1 MFGIG
6 FWEIVL
12 IGVVALV
19 VVGPEKFPGMVKTAG
34 FWLGRFREMTSSVK
48 QEFKN
53 EIDRA
58 EHLRKLIEEQ
68 QEILQRHQ
76 ITDETKAVVG
86 ASVTT
91 ATVAPVVSEVA
102 AAPSPSPSLAAPAS
116 RAVPAAAPLPPLIKP
131 PPIISTAL
139 PAPTPGQD

>member
-34 FWLGRFREMTSSVK
+34 FWLGRFREMTSNVK

-68 QEILQRHQ
+68 QAILQRHQ
-76 ITDETKAVVG
+76 ITDDNKPAMGTPA
-86 ASVTT
+86 AP
-91 ATVAPVVSEVA
+91 AIVAPAVSEA
-102 AAPSPSPSLAAPAS
+102 AVAPSLVAPAS
-116 RAVPAAAPLPPLIKP
+116 RAVPAAPLPPLVKP
-131 PPIISTAL
+131 PPVIS
-139 PAPTPGQD
+139 PAPPASTPGQN

>member
-12 IGVVALV
+12 IGVIALV

-34 FWLGRFREMTSSVK
+34 FWLGRFREMTSNVK

-91 ATVAPVVSEVA
+91 AMVAPVVSEVA
-102 AAPSPSPSLAAPAS
+102 AAPSPSLAAPAS

-131 PPIISTAL
+131 PPIISTAS